1 MVLYWSLD
9 EEKRLIRSKE
19 RLKNNKS
26 DLLKFITERLQV
38 SVTTLGIKS
47 MLCRMNGTI
56 KRLDSDKIPMKA
68 KKKLLEGNNNWFD
81 SMKEIYLFFLYLEE
95 KFERKFLLEDDA
107 LDADL
112 YYEVEPIGNF
122 RVYRVCQRLLVQTVV
137 DTKAVLLSWA
147 RLMLDTEFKSKHEDI
162 MNLKNQITKEDQENT
177 NIDSENN
184 TCLNQNALENLFR
197 KECSFISVAEKNYFD
212 HFDQSKSIR
221 FKI

>member
-9 EEKRLIRSKE
+9 QEKRLIRSKE
-19 RLKNNKS
+19 RLRNNKN

-47 MLCRMNGTI
+47 MLCRMNGTT
-56 KRLDSDKIPMKA
+56 KRLDSDKIPLKA

-81 SMKEIYLFFLYLEE
+81 SMKELHLFFLYLEE
-95 KFERKFLLEDDA
+95 KFEREFLLEDDA
-107 LDADL
+107 SDADL
-112 YYEVEPIGNF
+112 YYEVDPIGNF

-137 DTKAVLLSWA
+137 DTKAVLVSWA
-147 RLMLDTEFKSKHEDI
+147 GLMFSSEFRSEHEDI
-162 MNLKNQITKEDQENT
+162 LSLKNQLANENQESI
-177 NIDSENN
+177 NIDKENN
-184 TCLNQNALENLFR
+184 TCLNQDELEKLFQ
-197 KECSFISVAEKNYFD
+197 KENSFISIAEKNYFD

>member
-19 RLKNNKS
+19 RLRNNKN

-56 KRLDSDKIPMKA
+56 KRLDSEKIPMKA

-81 SMKEIYLFFLYLEE
+81 SMKEIHLFFLYLEN
-95 KFERKFLLEDDA
+95 KFEREFLLEDDA
-107 LDADL
+107 SDVDL
-112 YYEVEPIGNF
+112 YYEVDPIGNF
-122 RVYRVCQRLLVQTVV
+122 RVYRVCQRLLIQTIV
-137 DTKAVLLSWA
+137 DTKAVLVSWA
-147 RLMLDTEFKSKHEDI
+147 RLMSDGEFRSEHEDI
-162 MNLKNQITKEDQENT
+162 LKLKIQLAKENRENM
-177 NIDSENN
+177 NIDNGNN
-184 TCLNQNALENLFR
+184 ICLNQHALDKLFQKEN
-197 KECSFISVAEKNYFD
+197 SFISIAEKTYFD

>member
-162 MNLKNQITKEDQENT
+162 LNLKNQLENENQENT

-184 TCLNQNALENLFR
+184 TCLNQDALDKLFR
-197 KECSFISVAEKNYFD
+197 KENSFISVAEKNYFD

>member
-19 RLKNNKS
+19 RLRNNKN
-26 DLLKFITERLQV
+26 DLLKFITERLQA

-81 SMKEIYLFFLYLEE
+81 SMKEIYLFFLYLED
-95 KFERKFLLEDDA
+95 KFEREFLLEDDA
-107 LDADL
+107 SDAYL

-122 RVYRVCQRLLVQTVV
+122 RVYRVCQRLLIQSVV

-147 RLMLDTEFKSKHEDI
+147 RLMLDTEFRSKHEDI
-162 MNLKNQITKEDQENT
+162 MNFKNQLTKEDQENM
-177 NIDSENN
+177 NIDNENN
-184 TCLNQNALENLFR
+184 TCLNKNALENLFR

>member
-1 MVLYWSLD
+1 
-9 EEKRLIRSKE
+9 
-19 RLKNNKS
+19 
-26 DLLKFITERLQV
+26 
-38 SVTTLGIKS
+38 

-81 SMKEIYLFFLYLEE
+81 SMKEIHLFFLYLED
-95 KFERKFLLEDDA
+95 KFEQEFLLEDDA
-107 LDADL
+107 SDANL
-112 YYEVEPIGNF
+112 YYEVDPIGNF
-122 RVYRVCQRLLVQTVV
+122 RVYRVCQRLLIQSVV

-147 RLMLDTEFKSKHEDI
+147 RLMLDGEFKSEHKDI
-162 MNLKNQITKEDQENT
+162 LNLKNQLATENQENMDT
-177 NIDSENN
+177 DSENN

>member
-9 EEKRLIRSKE
+9 EEKRLMRSKE
-19 RLKNNKS
+19 RLRNNKK

-68 KKKLLEGNNNWFD
+68 KKKLLEGSNNWFD
-81 SMKEIYLFFLYLEE
+81 SMKELHLFFLYLEN
-95 KFERKFLLEDDA
+95 KFEREYLLEDDA
-107 LDADL
+107 SDADL
-112 YYEVEPIGNF
+112 YYEVDPIGNF
-122 RVYRVCQRLLVQTVV
+122 RVYRVCQRLLIQTVV
-137 DTKAVLLSWA
+137 DTKAVLVSWA
-147 RLMLDTEFKSKHEDI
+147 RLMLDSKFRSEHEDI
-162 MNLKNQITKEDQENT
+162 MNLKNQLAKEKQENMD
-177 NIDSENN
+177 IDNDSN
-184 TCLNQNALENLFR
+184 TCLNQDALEKLFR
-197 KECSFISVAEKNYFD
+197 KDCSFVSVAEKNYFN